1 MGLGT
6 LMGFGS
12 TKVNTKIRNKYEPYK
27 RMGQMAMNRVFKKNL
42 NFNDRRMVV
51 NALKEHIKGGRS
63 ITNKKILE
71 VVKEKYNNY
80 ALRERVKKVLVADP
94 KSGLTPEQIE
104 RNINT
109 TRYFRNQGDVREV
122 EKSIYGIKRGGNI
135 SSLIK
140 PKGGRI
146 SSMADTKT
154 RQRFAPPSINANR
167 DENALATNSSGQ
179 LEASVGKFG
188 LGDMDKEKS
197 KVSIGAVLSGKE
209 EKNKEKDISNFNKY
223 KAKNLSGSNNIPFSK
238 AA

>member
-6 LMGFGS
+6 MMGFGS
-12 TKVNTKIRNKYEPYK
+12 NKVKTKIRNKYEPYK
-27 RMGQMAMNRVFKKNL
+27 RSGSMALNRIFNKNL
-42 NFNDRRMVV
+42 KYEDKQRVLAAIKDHV
-51 NALKEHIKGGRS
+51 KGGRS

-80 ALRERVKKVLVADP
+80 ALRERIRKVLVADP
-94 KSGLTPEQIE
+94 KSGLTPDQIE

-154 RQRFAPPSINANR
+154 RQRFAPPSINANQ
-167 DENALATNSSGQ
+167 EGNALATNSSGQ

-223 KAKNLSGSNNIPFSK
+223 KAKNLSGSNSIPFSK